1 MNPTELLDIYISE
14 LLRKISRDDKIIRL
28 IDDFNRDLL
37 KYDINTDSATF
48 LDSVYT
54 NFLYPYISTPTH
66 VRTHSKTLT
75 DNIFLYSFKDG
86 FISINITTTISDHY
100 AQPLLK
106 KDIKLQRT
114 NKKLLRNNFKN
125 LKGAQFGFELK
136 NTYWI
141 TIFEE
146 DKKDFDI
153 SFNKFLIIFKNL

>member
-75 DNIFLYSFKDG
+75 DNIFLYNFKDG
-86 FISINITTTISDHY
+86 LISINVTTTISDHY
-100 AQPLLK
+100 AQLLLK
-106 KDIKLQRT
+106 LQQT

-125 LKGAQFGFELK
+125 LNGAQFDFELK

-141 TIFEE
+141 TILDT
-146 DKKDFDI
+146 DKK
-153 SFNKFLIIFKNL
+153 NLIYLLINF